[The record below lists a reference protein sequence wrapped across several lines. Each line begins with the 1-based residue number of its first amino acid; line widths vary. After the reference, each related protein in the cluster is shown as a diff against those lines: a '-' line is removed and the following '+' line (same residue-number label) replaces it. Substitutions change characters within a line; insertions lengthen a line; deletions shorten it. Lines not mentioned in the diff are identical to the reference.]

1 MTVKKLTP
9 NLYTDDVESCV
20 KFWVERLKF
29 EKTISVPD
37 EGKLVFAALQAGN
50 IELMYGSWESLE
62 QDAAVAGSFLKGT
75 SFLFIEVDD
84 LRAVLDAMDG
94 IPLVTPVHQTFYGA
108 TEFSVKDP
116 GGHLITF
123 AHFAPQ

>member
-62 QDAAVAGSFLKGT
+62 QDAPVAGSFRKGT

-94 IPLVTPVHQTFYGA
+94 IPLVTPVHKTFYGA
-108 TEFSVKDP
+108 MEFSVKDP
-116 GGHLITF
+116 AGHLITF